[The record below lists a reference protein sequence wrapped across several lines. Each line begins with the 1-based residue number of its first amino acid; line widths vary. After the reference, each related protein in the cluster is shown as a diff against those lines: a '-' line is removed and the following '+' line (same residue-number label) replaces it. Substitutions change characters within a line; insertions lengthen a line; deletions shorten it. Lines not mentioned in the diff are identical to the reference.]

1 MNKIKYTILALL
13 FTFSLNAQ
21 TALLEKGNQEYT
33 DQKFNDAI
41 SSYEEL
47 LKTGVESVELYFN
60 LGNAYYKAGKITPA
74 ILNYERAKRLAP
86 NDADIQFNLDLANQH
101 VVDAIEALPQVF
113 FARWW
118 NNLIQSKSTDSWAMY
133 SMISF
138 FGFLLLLALF
148 IFSSNASLKRLGF
161 WLGIIVFVVSAFTFV
176 FANKQKNKLEQ
187 HNFAI
192 ITQPS
197 ATVKSSPSEGGTNI
211 FLIHEGLKVQIIDK
225 LGNWLEIKLADGNQ
239 GWLPA
244 ESMERI

>member
-1 MNKIKYTILALL
+1 MNKLKYTILALL
-13 FTFSLNAQ
+13 FAYHLNAQ
-21 TALLEKGNQEYT
+21 NSLLEKGNQEYT
-33 DQKFNDAI
+33 DQKFNEAVAT
-41 SSYEEL
+41 YEEL
-47 LKTGVESVELYFN
+47 LSTGVESSELYFN

-86 NDADIQFNLDLANQH
+86 NDPDIQFNLDLANQH
-101 VVDAIEALPQVF
+101 VVDAIEELPQVF
-113 FARWW
+113 FVRWK
-118 NNLIQSKSTDSWAMY
+118 NNLIQSKSADGWAML

-161 WLGIIVFVVSAFTFV
+161 WLGMLVLIASVFTFV
-176 FANKQKNKLEQ
+176 FANKQKNKQEQ